1 MAELRKISQNV
12 EKDTDKNTKEQ
23 IKTLENNATDAKQIN
38 NGLRK
43 RKEGIIKEKTF
54 PTPTIH
60 RFPEQRVHFVPSSAY

>member
-23 IKTLENNATDAKQIN
+23 IKTLVNNATDAKQIN

-43 RKEGIIKEKTF
+43 RKEGIIKEKNISYTYN
-54 PTPTIH
+54 T
-60 RFPEQRVHFVPSSAY
+60 

>member
-23 IKTLENNATDAKQIN
+23 IKTLENNATDVKQIN

-43 RKEGIIKEKTF
+43 RKEGIIKEKN
-54 PTPTIH
+54 I
-60 RFPEQRVHFVPSSAY
+60 SSNYNT